1 MNFRN
6 SSWIIFLAVL
16 LAACTGSPAT
26 ELTDNDLAPTLSIDP
41 TPSVT
46 REVAGEAAIEFLQV
60 SYLETEPIQVA
71 ARITGYLPD
80 SCTVI
85 DQINV
90 EYNEEVFEISLTTRL
105 QADVG
110 CIQESQPFD
119 EEIILNTEELPIGL
133 YAVKAGEHTV
143 YFSLVD
149 ENGSIGG

>member
-1 MNFRN
+1 MDLRN
-6 SSWIIFLAVL
+6 SFRVL
-16 LAACTGSPAT
+16 FFVILFTACTGGPGAGSLDDGLTPDPA
-26 ELTDNDLAPTLSIDP
+26 LSAAGIA
-41 TPSVT
+41 
-46 REVAGEAAIEFLQV
+46 AGEAAIEFLQV
-60 SYLETEPIQVA
+60 SYLETDPVQVE

-90 EYNEEVFEISLTTRL
+90 EYIEDIFEISLTTRL

-110 CIQESQPFD
+110 CDQEPQPFD
-119 EEIILNTEELPIGL
+119 EEIILDTEELSFGI